1 MRQQLPRDDNRHQQ
15 NQNKTGFENTPGK
28 GARIKFSN
36 GAVWKLARRSDIHS
50 MIRVLATTQITAK
63 TRRRSAR
70 RAIGRKNFAQN
81 IPGSKDV
88 ARNNARPNR

>member
-1 MRQQLPRDDNRHQQ
+1 MRQHSPGTTIATSRIKI
-15 NQNKTGFENTPGK
+15 KTGFENNPGK
-28 GARIKFSN
+28 GARIKFSD
-36 GAVWKLARRSDIHS
+36 GVVWKLARRSDIHS